1 MVHATQV
8 LAYSKGH
15 AYSLL
20 KSKIK
25 KSNKKTKKIKKK
37 KSSLSFTILIYTT
50 CLLHINLI
58 DNI

>member
-15 AYSLL
+15 TYPLL

-25 KSNKKTKKIKKK
+25 KVIKTKIKKNT
-37 KSSLSFTILIYTT
+37 SLSFTILTYTA

-58 DNI
+58 DKI